1 MVYVSTHV
9 LCACV
14 YIYIYMHTMEH
25 LIDTF
30 KEMGQIYIYQPKEK
44 IYAQNV
50 MGNGKKKE

>member
-30 KEMGQIYIYQPKEK
+30 KEMG
-44 IYAQNV
+44 
-50 MGNGKKKE
+50 